1 MADQRPPG
9 QVKQRQE
16 AEPPPEPFGP
26 EFARLKGGRA
36 FPPGFDARAIARRS
50 RRRRRTLRGGGIAL
64 LAAALLWVV
73 FDPSLTA
80 DYSAPVGT
88 VERVTLPDGTVA
100 HLDSGASI
108 SWSES
113 GTERRVR
120 LHAGIGLFETA
131 TEAAGSERDFV
142 VEAAALEVRPLGT
155 VFAVSAEAS
164 GWSALVQSG
173 QVRISLPSS
182 GASTVIGPGEAASIA
197 DPDGH
202 LATSAIDVERM
213 LAWRTGVLDFKNAPL
228 AEVIATLERYRP
240 GRILLLNDE
249 AAARRFDGVLSLDD
263 VDQALQIV
271 AESSGLEP
279 LANWPLLV
287 VLQ

>member
-9 QVKQRQE
+9 QVKRRQE
-16 AEPPPEPFGP
+16 AAPPPDPFGP
-26 EFARLKGGRA
+26 ELDRLKGGRA
-36 FPPGFDARAIARRS
+36 FPPGFDPRAVARRS

-64 LAAALLWVV
+64 LAAALLWLA

-80 DYSAPVGT
+80 DYSAPIGSVA
-88 VERVTLPDGTVA
+88 RVTLPDGTIA

-113 GTERRVR
+113 QTERRVR

-131 TEAAGSERDFV
+131 PEPERDFV

-164 GWSALVQSG
+164 GWAALVQSG
-173 QVRISLPSS
+173 EVRVSLPDS
-182 GASTVIGPGEAASIA
+182 GSSTVIGPGEAASIA
-197 DPDGH
+197 GPDEG
-202 LATSAIDVERM
+202 LAISEVDAERL
-213 LAWRTGVLDFKNAPL
+213 LAWRSGVLDFKNTPL

-240 GRILLLNDE
+240 GRILLLNDA
-249 AAARRFDGVLSLDD
+249 AAARRFDGVLVLDD
-263 VDQALQIV
+263 IDGALRIV

-279 LANWPLLV
+279 LATWPLLV
-287 VLQ
+287 VLR

>member
-1 MADQRPPG
+1 MADQRPSG

-64 LAAALLWVV
+64 LAVALLWVA

-80 DYSAPVGT
+80 DYSAPVGA
-88 VERVTLPDGTVA
+88 VERVTLPDGTMA
-100 HLDSGASI
+100 HLDSGTSI
-108 SWSES
+108 SWSETP
-113 GTERRVR
+113 TERRVR
-120 LHAGIGLFETA
+120 LHAGSGLFETVA
-131 TEAAGSERDFV
+131 ESERAFV
-142 VEAAALEVRPLGT
+142 VETAALEVRPVGT

-173 QVRISLPSS
+173 QVRISLPGS

-197 DPDGH
+197 GPDRQ
-202 LATSAIDVERM
+202 LTTSTIDVERM
-213 LAWRTGVLDFKNAPL
+213 LAWRSGVLDFKNAPL
-228 AEVIATLERYRP
+228 AEVIEALERYRP

-263 VDQALQIV
+263 VDQALRIV

-279 LANWPLLV
+279 LATWPLLV
-287 VLQ
+287 VLH